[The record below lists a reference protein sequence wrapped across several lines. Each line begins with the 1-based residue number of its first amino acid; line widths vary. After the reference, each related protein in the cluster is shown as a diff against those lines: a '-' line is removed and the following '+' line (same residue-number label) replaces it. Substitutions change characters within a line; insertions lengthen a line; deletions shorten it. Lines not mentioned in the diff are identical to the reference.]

1 MKRMLYLALTLCL
14 LLGASACG
22 TQEQTA
28 PTPEQASPAQAQV
41 SPAPEQ
47 VSPTPVQT
55 PPAQAQAPLALA
67 RTYQETITEISHNG
81 TIGVNLSQ
89 TELEQIVSALAAG
102 GVTVSGVDGLTA
114 MQNAQAIDAFFADR
128 DAGRD
133 SRLTIYELCL
143 DGGLICHD
151 LTFASGE
158 TTLSLTRIAWSGTEP
173 TVGYSREYAVTELTY
188 SGGTLHYVY
197 DMPDNPPGTW
207 HDGHIDTQKTFQIG

>member
-1 MKRMLYLALTLCL
+1 MKRMLYLALALCL

-22 TQEQTA
+22 RQAQTPPAQTQA
-28 PTPEQASPAQAQV
+28 SPTPEQASPT
-41 SPAPEQ
+41 PAQ
-47 VSPTPVQT
+47 VSPTPEQT

-67 RTYQETITEISHNG
+67 RTYQETITEISRNG
-81 TIGVNLSQ
+81 TVGVNLSQ
-89 TELEQIVSALAAG
+89 AELEQIVSALAAG
-102 GVTVSGVDGLTA
+102 GVTVSGVDGQTP
-114 MQNAQAIDAFFADR
+114 MRNPQAVDAFFADR
-128 DAGRD
+128 DAGKAA
-133 SRLTIYELCL
+133 RLTLYEVCL

-151 LTFASGE
+151 LAFADGK
-158 TTLSLTRIAWSGTEP
+158 TTLALTRIAWSAAEP